1 MDSHQIQ
8 QGRMRRTVNDLVMA
22 EMFLLQATI
31 ESATAIGDGL
41 DALFRADNDAEP
53 SWDGISSILRR
64 TGNDAI
70 EPFTTR
76 YKYFR
81 QMLDSDI

>member
-1 MDSHQIQ
+1 MESNELQP
-8 QGRMRRTVNDLVMA
+8 GRMRRTVNDLVMA

-41 DALFRADNDAEP
+41 DELFGADGDAEH
-53 SWDGISSILRR
+53 SWDEISCVLRR
-64 TGNDAI
+64 TRNDAI

-81 QMLDSDI
+81 RMIDSDA